1 MKRNGLFVLIA
12 MALLIFV
19 YACEEGK
26 ENGELEKGT
35 ATFSVST
42 GELKSLLKSSES
54 LDSVTQAVITITKGG
69 SELSDY
75 QNKTIELNNW
85 GSGSY
90 TTKSI
95 ELEVGDDYALT
106 HFELKNA
113 RNQTLFAAPKAGLDL
128 ASTIT
133 TPLPISFSVSSE
145 SSTQVTVEVIS
156 TADQSP
162 QSFGYFEFVVTDATE
177 EKNNFENAAIALAD
191 KASGILTTKSMM
203 ISESFVYYASVADPF
218 ENKTPKASQFK
229 GFQIVRNI
237 NELENN
243 QRPFHQLLA
252 YESNDDPESIQDVY
266 DELTGEYTW
275 DQASKS
281 WDYASSDQI
290 IFKFPSIINEQQVNQ
305 GANDVVFTVSEYT
318 GTPMDIKYVQA
329 DDYNGD
335 VPVSLKFNMTLAG
348 EKVMDYVLSASYDSD
363 GFPSGITQT
372 LKMDDYQF
380 STEFTNDQAELVSRF
395 EFTKGSQSL
404 ITTELKVN
412 GDYTV
417 TSLDDHVIEYW
428 AYDEMN
434 HEDIQIDVA
443 DTANYHDWW
452 IEVHPEE
459 VTDGASMSFTLMNDI
474 QLAGSAD
481 VASLVS
487 EYEALDQGEWDNQT
501 DKDWID
507 AIDEYTEFY
516 AADAG
521 TNKTIAD
528 VEIYPYEDEETYTR
542 YEWNPD
548 TGTYDEYQETETY
561 IEPMFILTFSD
572 GSKVDM
578 GVYYEDVNEWGF
590 VELQQVINFI
600 LKEL

>member
-113 RNQTLFAAPKAGLDL
+113 RNQTLFAAPKAGSDL